1 MPLKVYN
8 TYSRRVEVF
17 TPITEGL
24 VKMFVCGPTVY
35 DYLHLGHARTYIF
48 YDVVARYLRYLGYRV
63 NFIIN
68 ITDIDD
74 KIFEKAKREGRS
86 ASEIASKYKEACIED
101 LKSIGVETVTLFAQ
115 ASAYLPQMIQ
125 QIQTLLEKGYAYKTS
140 RNIYFD
146 TSKFPAFGALSHQ
159 SRAELSLRRIDLD
172 PEKKNPTD
180 FILWRNVDEDEEG
193 FDSPFGWGRPGWHIE
208 DTAISIT
215 HFSNSYDV
223 HGGAVELIY
232 PHHEAEI
239 AQAEAYTG
247 HKPFVKYWVHTGL
260 LKLGGEKMAKSSGNY
275 ITIRDALEKWNP
287 NLLRL
292 YFLLTKYRRSMIF
305 DEEKMMKLKSK
316 LRAVEKL
323 WDSCQRL
330 SSTDEQGNLS
340 PKIRALKQRFTAH
353 MNEDFNTPAA
363 IQALYEV
370 AELINTSTAMQAE
383 GILKNSYQTIAG
395 ILAVLGL
402 FSVKHNWSI

>member
-1 MPLKVYN
+1 
-8 TYSRRVEVF
+8 
-17 TPITEGL
+17 
-24 VKMFVCGPTVY
+24 
-35 DYLHLGHARTYIF
+35 
-48 YDVVARYLRYLGYRV
+48 
-63 NFIIN
+63 
-68 ITDIDD
+68 
-74 KIFEKAKREGRS
+74 
-86 ASEIASKYKEACIED
+86 
-101 LKSIGVETVTLFAQ
+101 
-115 ASAYLPQMIQ
+115 
-125 QIQTLLEKGYAYKTS
+125 
-140 RNIYFD
+140 
-146 TSKFPAFGALSHQ
+146 
-159 SRAELSLRRIDLD
+159 
-172 PEKKNPTD
+172 
-180 FILWRNVDEDEEG
+180 
-193 FDSPFGWGRPGWHIE
+193 
-208 DTAISIT
+208 
-215 HFSNSYDV
+215 
-223 HGGAVELIY
+223 
-232 PHHEAEI
+232 
-239 AQAEAYTG
+239 
-247 HKPFVKYWVHTGL
+247 
-260 LKLGGEKMAKSSGNY
+260 MAKSSGNY

-292 YFLLTKYRRSMIF
+292 YFLSTKYRRSMIF